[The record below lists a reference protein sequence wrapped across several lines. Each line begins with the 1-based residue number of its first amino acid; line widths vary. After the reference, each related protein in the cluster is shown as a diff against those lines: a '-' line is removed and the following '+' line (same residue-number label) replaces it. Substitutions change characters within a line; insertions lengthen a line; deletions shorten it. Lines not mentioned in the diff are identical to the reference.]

1 MPVSIGK
8 IDRQANQKPN
18 EKAGPVGPAELAHQ
32 VEVDQQTKGW
42 NQWPLLDHGNESE
55 DKANDNKQ

>member
-1 MPVSIGK
+1 MPVPIGK

-18 EKAGPVGPAELAHQ
+18 EKTGPVGPAELAHQ

-42 NQWPLLDHGNESE
+42 NQ
-55 DKANDNKQ
+55 